1 MDYDVINYIDNLKN
15 VLIYFDELGGKIFV
29 GLKKNCKTIKK
40 GSFC

>member
-29 GLKKNCKTIKK
+29 GLKKIVKP
-40 GSFC
+40 